1 MGTNIIRQMTNY
13 WVNPLGLSE
22 NIKIGP
28 DLAFE
33 LGIIYA
39 VLASTGTPRFA
50 TPAHPQF
57 ERTNTP
63 STVKS
68 VSLAAWQL
76 AMQKHR

>member
-1 MGTNIIRQMTNY
+1 MTNY

-22 NIKIGP
+22 NVKIGP

-50 TPAHPQF
+50 IPAHP
-57 ERTNTP
+57 
-63 STVKS
+63 
-68 VSLAAWQL
+68 
-76 AMQKHR
+76 